1 MSRDSG
7 AASGSAV
14 TKLHKPVTRPVYGLL
29 QRRGRAKTWAL
40 MQHRTPFAMHP
51 NRRAV
56 LVGLGGFAA
65 AQILTP
71 VAASAALTG
80 FRPKGQ
86 ASIDHSAFDG
96 LLTAY
101 VKPDA
106 QAYNR
111 VDYRGLK
118 ARHGALKAYLAA
130 LEAVDPVSLSRNEAY
145 AYWINLYN
153 AKTLDVV
160 LEAFPVS
167 SIKKINLGGSFLFGA
182 GPWKAKLLTVN
193 GAALSLDD
201 VEHEIVRP
209 LFKDEMTHYGLNCAA
224 YTCPNLATQAY
235 TGANVTALLRRNGAD
250 YVNHPRGVSI
260 SNDRITASKVYSW
273 YSGDFGG
280 KGKLKG
286 HWAAL
291 AAPDKAARIA
301 TASISRYE
309 YDWTLNTI

>member
-1 MSRDSG
+1 
-7 AASGSAV
+7 
-14 TKLHKPVTRPVYGLL
+14 
-29 QRRGRAKTWAL
+29 
-40 MQHRTPFAMHP
+40 MHP

-56 LVGLGGFAA
+56 LVGLGSLAA
-65 AQILTP
+65 AQTVTP
-71 VAASAALTG
+71 VAALTD

-86 ASIDHSAFDG
+86 ASIDHSAFDA
-96 LLTAY
+96 LLQAY

-111 VDYRGLK
+111 VDYHGLK
-118 ARHGALKAYLAA
+118 ARHGALKAYLVA
-130 LEAVDPVSLSRNEAY
+130 LESVDPVSLSRNEAY

-160 LEAFPVS
+160 IEAFPVS
-167 SIKKINLGGSFLFGA
+167 SIRKINLGGLFLFGV

-209 LFKDEMTHYGLNCAA
+209 VFKDEMTHYGLNCAA
-224 YTCPNLATQAY
+224 YTCPNLATRAY
-235 TGANVTALLRRNGAD
+235 TGTNVTALLRQNGED

-260 SNDRITASKVYSW
+260 SNGRITASKVYSW
-273 YSGDFGG
+273 YAGDFGG
-280 KGKLKG
+280 KGKLKD

-291 AAPDKAARIA
+291 AAPDKAGRIA
-301 TASISRYE
+301 AASISGYQ